1 MRKGIILAGGYG
13 SRLSPLTNSISK
25 QLLPI
30 YDKPMIYYPLSTLML
45 GGIKEFLII
54 TTSRD
59 KSLFEMLLGDG
70 KEWGIDIQYE
80 VQEKPDGVAKAI
92 LIGEKFI
99 GESNLAL
106 ILGDNLYHGN
116 QLIPQLREANTQ
128 LEGATVF
135 AYPVNDPQ
143 RYGVIEFDNK
153 GLAKNI
159 EEKPEKPKSMYAIT
173 GLYFYDNSV
182 INMAKEIKISERNEY
197 EITAVNQIY
206 LKEKK
211 LNVKILGRGT
221 AWLDTGTCDSLHEA
235 GSYIRTLE
243 HRQGLKTSCP
253 EEIAWRSGWIN
264 DDQLEKLASNSI
276 NSGYGKYLLKILKES
291 DSEKSMHNSL

>member
-1 MRKGIILAGGYG
+1 LRKGIILAGGYG